1 MNLPVVVEELHI
13 HMDAHLAAKSEYHA
27 LGTTDRVYGSVF
39 VPVIG
44 DGVRPVTRIK
54 VCRSTPHGSKA
65 VNFANWRFGEKR
77 SWFVYLSAVIG
88 RAL

>member
-1 MNLPVVVEELHI
+1 MAADKPQSLAELLQTFLESNPSVPRA
-13 HMDAHLAAKSEYHA
+13 DRATTELEVKF
-27 LGTTDRVYGSVF
+27 GTM
-39 VPVIG
+39 
-44 DGVRPVTRIK
+44 GVRPVTRIR
-54 VCRSTPHGSKA
+54 VCRSTPQGSNA